1 MKKLVLGCVA
11 AAAIAGGGAA
21 IAQTAPVA
29 PVLPSPPA
37 HVAKTQTRA
46 DVQAHVARMFARL
59 DVNKDGVI
67 TKAEADAAQAQFVTR
82 AKQRMA
88 DRGQNADRAFDR
100 LDANKDGQVSRHEFD
115 AGRVA
120 REQREALRQ
129 PGEHVGGNVY
139 LHRKGGMGFA
149 GRMFEM
155 ADINKDGRVSLAEAQ
170 QAALQHFD
178 RADLNRDGTLTPEER
193 RQSREQMRTQRK
205 PA

>member
-1 MKKLVLGCVA
+1 MSCER
-11 AAAIAGGGAA
+11 
-21 IAQTAPVA
+21 QD
-29 PVLPSPPA
+29 
-37 HVAKTQTRA
+37 QTRA
-46 DVQAHVARMFARL
+46 DVQAHVGKHVRAARRQQRRL
-59 DVNKDGVI
+59 I
-67 TKAEADAAQAQFVTR
+67 TKAEADAAQAQFATR

-88 DRGQNADRAFDR
+88 DRGSNCEAARSSAST
-100 LDANKDGQVSRHEFD
+100 ANKDGQVSRQEFD

-129 PGEHVGGNVY
+129 PGEHAGGSVY
-139 LHRKGGMGFA
+139 LHRKGGMGFG
-149 GRMFEM
+149 GRMFDM

-193 RQSREQMRTQRK
+193 RQSRQQMRTERK